1 MHSWKLRMTDR
12 RKTYIVPQM
21 KALCFAPLR
30 ETEALLSESL
40 PLHEEEEAPHVTD
53 DSQVFAKP
61 RSVWD
66 EE

>member
-1 MHSWKLRMTDR
+1 MMER
-12 RKTYIVPQM
+12 RRIYAPPQM

-30 ETEALLSESL
+30 GTEALLSESL

-61 RSVWD
+61 SSVWD
-66 EE
+66 EK

>member
-1 MHSWKLRMTDR
+1 MAERK
-12 RKTYIVPQM
+12 KTYTVPWT
-21 KALCFAPLR
+21 KAVGIGPEL
-30 ETEALLSESL
+30 LLSESL
-40 PLHEEEEAPHVTD
+40 PVHEESEAPHVTD

>member
-1 MHSWKLRMTDR
+1 MER
-12 RKTYIVPQM
+12 RKPYTVPLT
-21 KALCFAPLR
+21 KSVGLGAEP
-30 ETEALLSESL
+30 LLSESL

>member
-1 MHSWKLRMTDR
+1 MTDR
-12 RKTYIVPQM
+12 RRIYAPPQM

-53 DSQVFAKP
+53 DSQVFSKP
-61 RSVWD
+61 SSVWD